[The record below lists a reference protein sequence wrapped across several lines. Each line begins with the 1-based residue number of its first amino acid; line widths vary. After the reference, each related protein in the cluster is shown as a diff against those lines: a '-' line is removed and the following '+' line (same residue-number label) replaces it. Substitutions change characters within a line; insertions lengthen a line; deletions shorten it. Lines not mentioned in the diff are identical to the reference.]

1 MSNTSDPATPDRS
14 GEAAGARVDPSAG
27 TSAGPGAGAE
37 GAAGLTARLNH
48 AQPYALGLFRI
59 VVGLLFA
66 CHGAASLFGVLG
78 GAVGGGTVGAGVW
91 PGWYAAVIQL
101 VAGGLVLLGLGTR
114 GAAFLA
120 SGSMAYAYFKVHQPE
135 GLFPLQNG
143 GEPSAL
149 FCWVFLL
156 LVFTGPGAL
165 ALDRLF
171 GAGARN
177 GADLTARERKT
188 AEKSEKREER
198 ATPITA

>member
-1 MSNTSDPATPDRS
+1 MH
-14 GEAAGARVDPSAG
+14 
-27 TSAGPGAGAE
+27 
-37 GAAGLTARLNH
+37 ARLNQ

-78 GAVGGGTVGAGVW
+78 GAMGGGSIPAGTW

-101 VAGGLVLLGLGTR
+101 VGGILVVLGLGTR
-114 GAAFLA
+114 IAALIS

-135 GLFPLQNG
+135 ALFPLQNG
-143 GEPSAL
+143 GEPSAV
-149 FCWVFLL
+149 FCWAFLL

-171 GAGARN
+171 SRGSA
-177 GADLTARERKT
+177 ERG
-188 AEKSEKREER
+188 EDR
-198 ATPITA
+198 AHEQAPAMTV

>member
-1 MSNTSDPATPDRS
+1 MH
-14 GEAAGARVDPSAG
+14 
-27 TSAGPGAGAE
+27 
-37 GAAGLTARLNH
+37 ARLNQ

-78 GAVGGGTVGAGVW
+78 GAMGGGSIPAGTW

-101 VAGGLVLLGLGTR
+101 VGGGLVVLGLGTR
-114 GAAFLA
+114 VAALIS

-135 GLFPLQNG
+135 ALFPLQNG
-143 GEPSAL
+143 GEPSAVY
-149 FCWVFLL
+149 CWAFLL

-171 GAGARN
+171 GRGS
-177 GADLTARERKT
+177 TER
-188 AEKSEKREER
+188 SEER
-198 ATPITA
+198 AHEQAPPVTV